1 MDRSPANGISLRFW
15 TERSE
20 EGMDIR
26 LARRTGWGTWGS
38 SALTLGRGDLADL
51 PGVDAEAARQLEET
65 LPELERLVADE
76 DDRHALV
83 DGVLPAKVERSRM
96 CLG

>member
-1 MDRSPANGISLRFW
+1 MKTLLLLLAEHF
-15 TERSE
+15 E

-26 LARRTGWGTWGS
+26 VEEEDWVGDLGLVRAH
-38 SALTLGRGDLADL
+38 LGRGDLADL

-83 DGVLPAKVERSRM
+83 DACSRLKVER
-96 CLG
+96 C